1 MRADMVPEDDLAEIA
16 PWAFAFPPE
25 GLLPG
30 ELALGLR
37 ELECLRRLTR
47 ALEAEL
53 LAEAERRG
61 IPCRPKLGVFEI
73 LALALEAEPSP
84 TPGFR
89 SGSRCPGRW

>member
-1 MRADMVPEDDLAEIA
+1 MSTDVFPDEDLAEIA

-30 ELALGLR
+30 ELALALR

-47 ALEAEL
+47 ALAAEL

-61 IPCRPKLGVFEI
+61 IPCRPKLGVCEI
-73 LALALEAEPSP
+73 LALGGAPIGRRPSP
-84 TPGFR
+84 DAGPR
-89 SGSRCPGRW
+89 SGGIRP